1 MSGGAPGL
9 QNQREARMRLGWVR
23 FPFASAIFKI
33 MANENKIKRY
43 VTITLLV
50 AAGVLLYIGLFR
62 TLKIQN
68 LPLEKMTKLPKT
80 YQPVLYISESQAIFD
95 VTLGGLVKLDSG
107 GIQRMY
113 DINNKPASLC
123 PT

>member
-1 MSGGAPGL
+1 
-9 QNQREARMRLGWVR
+9 
-23 FPFASAIFKI
+23 

-107 GIQRMY
+107 GIQRTY